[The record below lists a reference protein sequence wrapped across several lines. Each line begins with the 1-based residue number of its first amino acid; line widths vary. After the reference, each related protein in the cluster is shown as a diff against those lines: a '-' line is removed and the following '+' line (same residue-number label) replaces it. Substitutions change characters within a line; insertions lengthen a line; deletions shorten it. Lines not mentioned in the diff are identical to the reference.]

1 MNRQELQKQ
10 SEKSSKM
17 AVSTHLSIIT
27 LHVNRL
33 NVQNTQ
39 SDWMGMKTKPFNM
52 HPTRNST
59 SWGKIHKDWK
69 IWDIKNCSMQT
80 EMTKK
85 VRVVVLIDHIDMKT
99 HAITKDKDGHYIM
112 IKESIQGKD
121 VTLSHIYGHNIG
133 APNI

>member
-1 MNRQELQKQ
+1 MNGQELQKQ

-59 SWGKIHKDWK
+59 SWGKIHKDWN
-69 IWDIKNCSMQT
+69 WRHR
-80 EMTKK
+80 KK
-85 VRVVVLIDHIDMKT
+85 VLYRNRNKKKARVAVLISANRHKN
-99 HAITKDKDGHYIM
+99 KGFK
-112 IKESIQGKD
+112 KRSF
-121 VTLSHIYGHNIG
+121 
-133 APNI
+133 

>member
-39 SDWMGMKTKPFNM
+39 SD
-52 HPTRNST
+52 
-59 SWGKIHKDWK
+59 
-69 IWDIKNCSMQT
+69 
-80 EMTKK
+80 
-85 VRVVVLIDHIDMKT
+85 
-99 HAITKDKDGHYIM
+99 
-112 IKESIQGKD
+112 
-121 VTLSHIYGHNIG
+121 
-133 APNI
+133 